1 MSRHR
6 IEIDLDLADDDSYR
20 VLPDLAEA
28 GLTWAWLLRE
38 LKQLSDSDIQR
49 LFHEGERPAGPEG
62 RWGLLMLEP
71 YLLICQLWLA
81 KPMLWELGAGSGHLK
96 VVRLY
101 RRRGVEAAIEE
112 MYRLEQEAERHWRAE
127 QAAQA
132 GREGGKGGE

>member
-1 MSRHR
+1 MPRRR
-6 IEIDLDLADDDSYR
+6 IEIEFDVADDNSYR

-28 GLTWAWLLRE
+28 GLAWAWLLRE
-38 LKQLSDSDIQR
+38 LNQLSDSDIQR
-49 LFHEGERPAGPEG
+49 LFHEGDRPAGPEG
-62 RWGLLMLEP
+62 RWGLLILEP

-112 MYRLEQEAERHWRAE
+112 MHLLEKEAERHWREE
-127 QAAQA
+127 QAAHA
-132 GREGGKGGE
+132 GRERGKRRE